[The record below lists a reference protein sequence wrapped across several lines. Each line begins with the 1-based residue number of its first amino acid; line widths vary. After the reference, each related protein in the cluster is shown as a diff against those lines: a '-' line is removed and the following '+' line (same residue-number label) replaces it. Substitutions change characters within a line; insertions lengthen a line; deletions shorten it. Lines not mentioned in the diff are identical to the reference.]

1 MLVNIDDIKIKKRI
15 RKDLGDLEP
24 LKNSLRAY
32 GLLNPITLNSHLE
45 LIAGERRLQAAKQL
59 GWSNINA
66 VIVDNLNET
75 EELEIELEENNQRKE
90 FTSEELL
97 EGYRRLDKLRN
108 PSLFSQPSA
117 PRRGR
122 RFPPLP
128 HLLRAFRYAEPTRAL
143 PLPLRF

>member
-75 EELEIELEENNQRKE
+75 EELEENNQRKE

-108 PSLFSQPSA
+108 PSLFA
-117 PRRGR
+117 KIWRKIK
-122 RFPPLP
+122 RFFS
-128 HLLRAFRYAEPTRAL
+128 RIKSIF
-143 PLPLRF
+143 FKK